1 MTHGATVVVG
11 VGVEGFVFIVT
22 TDRLRSCGAAEV
34 NWKKGGSDGPEEG
47 WDTRVLSWRRRFILS
62 QGGPA

>member
-1 MTHGATVVVG
+1 M
-11 VGVEGFVFIVT
+11 FIVT
-22 TDRLRSCGAAEV
+22 TDRLRSCGGKLE
-34 NWKKGGSDGPEEG
+34 KKGRSDRPEEG